1 MSFAWWN
8 IYSTV
13 IRCKKK
19 QMNACGSISIRCHPL
34 LPKEG
39 ILLPVCALYKVCWFK
54 PCGTSANER
63 TLRTLKN
70 ELFFKKKNLRE
81 EWELLL
87 FLQFKTH
94 IMITFINFSI
104 FAWLQI
110 NPKTPIYTSPLYNEC
125 LGLWHFSLIQWMR
138 IFYSLL

>member
-1 MSFAWWN
+1 MGRYLDEPIIRILDNIRFLVVGLKKHYSTRKKNNLKKYCSSILDDFMSFAWWN

-13 IRCKKK
+13 VRCKKK

-70 ELFFKKKNLRE
+70 ALFLKKKK
-81 EWELLL
+81 
-87 FLQFKTH
+87 FKRR
-94 IMITFINFSI
+94 MRVASI
-104 FAWLQI
+104 SSI
-110 NPKTPIYTSPLYNEC
+110 
-125 LGLWHFSLIQWMR
+125 
-138 IFYSLL
+138 